1 MASFNLRL
9 IFLAALTKSV
19 ASDGA
24 ATLPDGT
31 CPLGSDSPSCEPA
44 SSLLQ
49 SASGLRAQLVAS
61 HRFDYL
67 ANSLAGALAA
77 DTGAAAPPVAAGLQ
91 VAGQG
96 SSTVAAGSSSTD
108 SLLAQ
113 IKKQAQEAVSN
124 AQALPQV
131 AKDLL
136 SNFSAEVDR
145 MVEGLYDSHA
155 ETQEEIHL
163 AYSEL
168 EQCESHWNNATGTI
182 DTQNATT
189 QDSEQAHEA
198 CRNSVGANSS
208 VLCEGLETIIEEM
221 RSDPLNCNVPEPRLA
236 AECEA
241 APTIRPFIEGVKTW
255 AEDYLAQYTTQ
266 KQLCQDALADDV
278 ISVTLCDEKQAR
290 YEGDFCELYTVVNVS
305 IESYEDCRT
314 VELDELQVLEI
325 RNETNEVNRNEYVAL
340 KKIECYLDVL
350 LHYDGD
356 DQLNAQEAKLE
367 YCNTFV
373 VDTSMFDLTWPD
385 EAAPLNFTSATEAV
399 SPKPGD
405 VAWVPLYDP
414 AWGITE
420 AVAPCV
426 NV

>member
-1 MASFNLRL
+1 MASFNLRCIL
-9 IFLAALTKSV
+9 LAALAKSV

-24 ATLPDGT
+24 TTLLDET
-31 CPLGSDSPSCEPA
+31 CSPGSDSPSCESA
-44 SSLLQ
+44 GSLLQ
-49 SASGLRAQLVAS
+49 STSRLRTHLATK
-61 HRFDYL
+61 HRFDAL
-67 ANSLAGALAA
+67 ASSLAGGLAGG
-77 DTGAAAPPVAAGLQ
+77 TSAAAPQAAAGLQ

-96 SSTVAAGSSSTD
+96 SLTAAVGSSTD

-113 IKKQAQEAVSN
+113 IKKQAEDAVSSS
-124 AQALPQV
+124 QALPQI

-136 SNFSAEVDR
+136 SNFSVEVDK
-145 MVEGLYDSHA
+145 MIEGLYDSHA
-155 ETQEEIHL
+155 ETQEEINL

-168 EQCESHWNNATGTI
+168 EQCEEHWTNATSTI
-182 DTQNATT
+182 ETQNATT
-189 QDSEQAHEA
+189 EGSEQIHAE
-198 CRNSVGANSS
+198 CRDSIGENSS
-208 VLCEGLETIIEEM
+208 VLCEGLETIIDEM
-221 RSDPLNCNVPEPRLA
+221 RSDPLNCTVPEPRLE

-266 KQLCQDALADDV
+266 KQLCQDALAEDV
-278 ISVTLCDEKQAR
+278 ITENVCEEKQAK

-305 IESYEDCRT
+305 IASYEACRT
-314 VELDELQVLEI
+314 VELQELEVLEV
-325 RNETNEVNRNEYVAL
+325 RNETNEVNRNEYIAL

-350 LHYDGD
+350 LNYDGD
-356 DQLNAQEAKLE
+356 EQLQAQREKLE

-373 VDTSMFDLTWPD
+373 VDTSMFDLTWPE
-385 EAAPLNFTSATEAV
+385 EAAPLNFTSVTESV
-399 SPKPGD
+399 TPKPGD
-405 VAWVPLYDP
+405 EEWVPLYDE